1 MREPELLTP
10 LVQELWNAYIE
21 EINPRLD
28 SLGGTMGM
36 MIKGIKL
43 SYLDAELPGLFESL
57 DQDPELQALIT
68 ARVRAVL
75 ERIDAGLYALSELPI
90 KNETADF
97 VRYDAGTGS
106 EDPRDLYAEE
116 TNAENENSISN
127 QE

>member
-1 MREPELLTP
+1 MREPELQTP

-28 SLGGTMGM
+28 ALGGTMGM
-36 MIKGIKL
+36 MIKGIKM

-75 ERIDAGLYALSELPI
+75 ERIDAGLYALCDPPL
-90 KNETADF
+90 KTDTADF

-116 TNAENENSISN
+116 TNATNENSPSN
-127 QE
+127 QV